1 MSDILDECRKACGPR
16 PSPQWAEVPGAY
28 ELLAKCVP
36 EIEKLR
42 KEVKLL
48 RAANRSLVAR
58 NILFMLL
65 LAGVVCGGFMAV
77 FLVH

>member
-1 MSDILDECRKACGPR
+1 MGDILDECRNATRGQAQFQGWP
-16 PSPQWAEVPGAY
+16 PPNAHD
-28 ELLAKCVP
+28 LLIRGSL